1 MTPWGVEKNRSVDGA
16 ASAPTSGRKKE
27 MNMRKS
33 AFVMCVIAAMLV
45 AGAAVAADWQK
56 LGKKTVIFG
65 NTEDSAS
72 ITAKGEA
79 VGQIAF
85 KISGDWVRLNQ
96 VTLNFADGS
105 TQTINEIEKV
115 KPGLTSSGIAIDGGP
130 KTITS
135 IDFTFQAASSSRQ
148 GRGTVTVLGQ

>member
-1 MTPWGVEKNRSVDGA
+1 MTPWGVKKRSVDGES
-16 ASAPTSGRKKE
+16 SAPTDEKKE

-56 LGKKTVIFG
+56 LGKKTVVFG

-72 ITAKGEA
+72 ITAKGDA
-79 VGQIAF
+79 VSQIAF

-96 VTLNFADGS
+96 VTLNFTDGS
-105 TQTINEIEKV
+105 TQTIDEIEKV
-115 KPGLTSSGIAIDGGP
+115 KPGLSSSGIAIDGGP

-148 GRGTVTVLGQ
+148 GRATIIALGQ

>member
-1 MTPWGVEKNRSVDGA
+1 
-16 ASAPTSGRKKE
+16 
-27 MNMRKS
+27 MRKS

-56 LGKKTVIFG
+56 LGKKTVVFG

-72 ITAKGEA
+72 ITAKGDA
-79 VGQIAF
+79 VSQIAF

-96 VTLNFADGS
+96 VTLNFTDGS
-105 TQTINEIEKV
+105 TQTIEEIEKV
-115 KPGLTSSGIAIDGGP
+115 KPGLTSEGIAIDGGP

-148 GRGTVTVLGQ
+148 GRGTVILLGQ